1 MCGKTCPTSEA
12 HVSRRILTVINVAA
26 VRSGRRHRGL
36 TPSGGAM
43 GSSIAPETSMHTD
56 SQATRSE
63 QNVLNLGTAQ

>member
-1 MCGKTCPTSEA
+1 MYGKTCPTSEA

-26 VRSGRRHRGL
+26 VRSGRRHQGL

-43 GSSIAPETSMHTD
+43 GSSIAPETSMDTD